1 MQFPRFHIL
10 PAVALSGMALLGSFL
25 ADSRAADTPRLLRVI
40 CWNIEWFPGMTR
52 NPTPEQ
58 AAAHAELVKAE
69 IKRLNPDILLAQE
82 IGNWQ
87 AFADLV
93 AVVPGLQPAVVSAF
107 KSEETGDYWP
117 QQLAIASRLPVFAA
131 WSEEWSA
138 GEAITPRR
146 GFSAIAALVPDSDKI
161 LLFYS
166 LHLKSNR
173 SRSDADAQLNFDTR
187 DESIRQILRHAQDME
202 TVVFKDRIAGVVV
215 GGDFNTN
222 HDGQFG
228 DNVIRMMEQGGFV
241 SSWGDTPR
249 KDRATWRGNDR
260 FEATTFDYIFTK
272 GLGNPKAKL
281 LEVPEGRSDHR
292 PFGIEIAF
300 PSAAAPKN

>member
-1 MQFPRFHIL
+1 MNYPRVHVIL
-10 PAVALSGMALLGSFL
+10 CVALTGMVLLGALIS
-25 ADSRAADTPRLLRVI
+25 DCRAADSPKLLRVV
-40 CWNIEWFPGMTR
+40 CWNIEWFPGKIR
-52 NPTPEQ
+52 NASPEQ
-58 AAAHAELVKAE
+58 AAAHAELVEAE

-93 AVVPGLQPAVVSAF
+93 AVVPRLQPAVVSAF
-107 KSEETGDYWP
+107 KSEETGEYWS

-131 WSEEWSA
+131 WSEEWAA
-138 GEAITPRR
+138 GGAITPRR
-146 GFSAIAALVPDSDKI
+146 GFSAIAALVPDSNQI

-166 LHLKSNR
+166 VHLKSNR
-173 SRSDADAQLNFDTR
+173 SGSDAETQLNFDMR
-187 DESIRQILRHAQDME
+187 DESVRQLLRHAQEME
-202 TVVFKDRIAGVVV
+202 TVVFKGRVAGVVI

-228 DNVIRMMEQGGFV
+228 DNVIRLMEEGGFV
-241 SSWGDTPR
+241 NSWGDTPR

-260 FEATTFDYIFTK
+260 FEATTFDYLFTK

-292 PFGIEIAF
+292 PFGIEIAL
-300 PSAAAPKN
+300 PSAAVPKN